1 MSQRTEMARRI
12 PSQARATTTV
22 DTLFEATA
30 RILESDNSAALTTNH
45 IARLAGFSIG
55 TLYGYFPNKH
65 ALLLAMARRE
75 AQRQKARVL
84 HALAEAGPD
93 QSAAAL
99 VRLVIRAAVRP
110 FEQRDRLRMAM
121 MKLMMNDRDV
131 VAAASAA
138 HEEVMDALLREIAMR
153 SNGTMREIGADT
165 RFMLHAAISGAIKT
179 VATERMDIFE
189 TQAFEDDIVRLMTAC
204 TLRS

>member
-1 MSQRTEMARRI
+1 MSQRTEIARRI
-12 PSQARATTTV
+12 PSQARAATTV

-30 RILESDNSAALTTNH
+30 RILEGENAAELTTNH
-45 IARLAGFSIG
+45 IARRAGFSIG

-65 ALLLAMARRE
+65 ALLLAMARQE

-84 HALAEAGPD
+84 LALGEAGPD
-93 QSAAAL
+93 VSAGAL

-121 MKLMMNDRDV
+121 MKLMMNDRYV

-138 HEEVMDALLREIAMR
+138 HDEVMDALMREIAMR
-153 SNGTMREIGADT
+153 SNGTMQEFGADT
-165 RFMLHAAISGAIKT
+165 RFMLHAAISGAIRT
-179 VATERMDIFE
+179 VANERMDIFE
-189 TQAFEDDIVRLMTAC
+189 TQAFEDDIVRLVTAC